1 MTSLADMQS
10 SDSETLELFLTAI
23 EYTTVENMPVTHLF
37 GRDAAG
43 ERHHIEVT
51 GHRPSF
57 YVRAEEFTDRVANH
71 YAVRGHE
78 CGFETLDGDG
88 AVRVYTNLPEQ
99 VPDTR
104 HLFDEHFEAD
114 VLYERRFLIDTGIT
128 TGVQIQTRDEKQ
140 TLCGG
145 DTRLPVSAVS
155 PCEPPD
161 IAPRVLTVD
170 IEVASEDGFPDAQDA
185 SAPVVSIVAHDSYS
199 DEYTGWLLRPDDE
212 PVNVSDVCSQTH
224 TFDDED
230 RLLDD
235 FNRYVSEVSPDLL
248 SGWNSSS
255 TNVGDA
261 FDLPY
266 IINRCRE
273 LGVWSYFDW
282 SPLEDV
288 FVTRYGTTVVGGLTP
303 FDMLDAYVK
312 SQVHTLDSKALD
324 DVAAKECGASKV
336 EFDGSHTDLWRRD
349 PKQLLEYNRRDVELV
364 VDIEE
369 SGGLIA
375 MFNQLREVS
384 GGMYDDCFAPID
396 MLDAMFLAEA
406 NEREMCLPTATKPDR
421 SWFYGGHVHQPD
433 GGLHENV
440 IYWDVASMYPNI
452 LTMLN
457 ISPENIVGVNGNDDE
472 HVHSYIDTR
481 SEDVKR
487 SDDPSHTKFY
497 YEDSEGFVSSIVDE
511 IMTLTEQT
519 SGKRREALKRTR
531 NGVWGILADGDSYG
545 TGFRLFNWRLG
556 ESVTLAG
563 QIILKWTM
571 DEIVDELHDRGY
583 DDAYVVVADT
593 DGCGVSIP
601 SLDGTEE
608 AQRLGSD
615 IAQTINERYESFTQ
629 DEFNASS
636 EMEIEMESYATKLY
650 TSSAKKRYSQRVLI
664 DDGENC
670 DEIVTKGFECVRSD
684 VADVTTEAQEKLF
697 ELLLTKPL
705 GEAIDEYGQYLR
717 DLLEQIDGGEY
728 PLAKLAQTAGIG
740 QPLEEYG
747 SADRTPQPQYRG
759 ARWANQHV
767 YGDDVIGE
775 GDRPLWLYVNRVKGL
790 PRTYSA
796 DTAEDGQKVD
806 AIAVLDTDDL
816 PDGVEIDT
824 SKMIDKTIRGPV
836 EPILDNIGHEYDDL
850 VSDTEQGDTT
860 DYW

>member
-1 MTSLADMQS
+1 MTSLADMQATP
-10 SDSETLELFLTAI
+10 ETLDLFLTAI
-23 EYTTVENMPVTHLF
+23 EYTTVETMPVTHLF
-37 GRDAAG
+37 GRDASG
-43 ERHHIEVT
+43 QRHHIEVT

-78 CGFETLDGDG
+78 RGYETLDGDD

-104 HLFDEHFEAD
+104 ELFDEHFEAD

-128 TGVQIQTRDEKQ
+128 TGVRVELHHEKQ

-145 DTRLPVSAVS
+145 DKRVPVSAVS
-155 PCEPPD
+155 PCEAPD
-161 IAPRVLTVD
+161 VEPRVCTVD
-170 IEVASEDGFPDAQDA
+170 IEVASEDGFPDAQEA
-185 SAPVVSIVAHDSYS
+185 SDPVVSIVAHDSYS
-199 DEYTGWLLRPDDE
+199 DEYTGWLLRPDD
-212 PVNVSDVCSQTH
+212 SDVDASGVCSQTH
-224 TFDDED
+224 VFGEED

-235 FNRYVSEVSPDLL
+235 FNTYVDAYEPDLL

-266 IINRCRE
+266 VINRCRE

-288 FVTRYGTTVVGGLTP
+288 FVTRFGTTVVGGVET

-324 DVAAKECGASKV
+324 DVAAKECDASKV
-336 EFDGSHTDLWRRD
+336 EFAGSHTDLWRRD

-364 VDIEE
+364 VDIEQ

-375 MFNQLREVS
+375 MFNQLREVT
-384 GGMYDDCFAPID
+384 GGTYDDCFAAID
-396 MLDAMFLAEA
+396 MLDPMFLAEA
-406 NEREMCLPTATKPDR
+406 NERDMCLPTATEPER
-421 SWFYGGHVHQPD
+421 SWFYGGHVHQPN

-457 ISPENIVGVNGNDDE
+457 ISPENIVGVNGNEDE

-481 SEDVKR
+481 SEDVKQ
-487 SDDPSHTKFY
+487 SDDPSRTKFY

-511 IMTLTEQT
+511 ILVLTEQT

-531 NGVWGILADGDSYG
+531 NACWGVLGDGDSYG
-545 TGFRLFNWRLG
+545 TGFRLFNWKMG

-563 QIILKWTM
+563 QRILKWTM
-571 DEIVDELHDRGY
+571 DTIVDELHDRGY
-583 DDAYVVVADT
+583 DDASVVVADT

-601 SLDGTEE
+601 SLDGTDE
-608 AQRLGSD
+608 AQRLGGG
-615 IAQTINERYESFTQ
+615 IAQTINQRYEDFTQ
-629 DEFNASS
+629 QEFNADS

-650 TSSAKKRYSQRVLI
+650 TSSSKKRYSQRVLL
-664 DDGENC
+664 DDGEKC

-684 VADVTTEAQEKLF
+684 VADVTTEAQEQLF
-697 ELLLTKPL
+697 ELLLTQPL
-705 GEAIDEYGQYLR
+705 GQAMDEYGQYLR
-717 DLLEQIDGGEY
+717 DLLQQIDSGEY
-728 PLAKLAQTAGIG
+728 PLAKLGQTGGLG
-740 QPLEEYG
+740 QSLDKYG
-747 SADRTPQPQYRG
+747 STDRTPQPIYRG
-759 ARWANQHV
+759 SKFANEHI
-767 YGDDVIGE
+767 YGENAIGE
-775 GDRPLWLYVNRVKGL
+775 GDRPQWWYISSTGEL
-790 PRTYSA
+790 PTTYTA

-806 AIAVLDTDDL
+806 AIAVLDAADL
-816 PDGVEIDT
+816 PDSVEIDT
-824 SKMIDKTIRGPV
+824 SKMEEKVIEDAV
-836 EPILDNIGHEYDDL
+836 APILSDVGYRYDDL
-850 VSDTEQGDTT
+850 VSSHSQT
-860 DYW
+860 DVLQFM